1 MTISLE
7 ALAMSGGDYIKDG
20 ISMEEFEKYEQQIP
34 PHLLI
39 DETDEIFFSKKTNM
53 PQNFIMNILFVIKRF
68 IDVRMLKGGKRDI

>member
-20 ISMEEFEKYEQQIP
+20 ISMEEFEKYEEQVP
-34 PHLLI
+34 PYLLI
-39 DETDEIFFSKKTNM
+39 DEDDEVFFKKTNM

-68 IDVRMLKGGKRDI
+68 IDVRMMKRGKRDL